1 MCADVLP
8 VWYSGPR
15 TKQLM
20 NLQRGASALRGRNAV
35 CRRSLPCVRRVD
47 GGTTGGALWPEGPF
61 DRPLKPGLQK
71 RLKGRIDWGGNHLGC
86 LRGAKKGL
94 QCGLSGSRAACS
106 ATACR
111 GTEGETA
118 SIGNERCVV
127 GKTSPYLSRKIYLF
141 CCRRLSK
148 CISS

>member
-1 MCADVLP
+1 MAWSTRPCFRGDLFLCADVLP

-20 NLQRGASALRGRNAV
+20 NLQRGASALGGRNAV

-86 LRGAKKGL
+86 LNRANQGL
-94 QCGLSGSRAACS
+94 QYGLSGNRVAFS
-106 ATACR
+106 AT
-111 GTEGETA
+111 
-118 SIGNERCVV
+118 ER
-127 GKTSPYLSRKIYLF
+127 
-141 CCRRLSK
+141 RRLSWETTPTATG
-148 CISS
+148 SSRRGNPTRPKP